1 MNALWLHIR
10 SLLIALLAVVS
21 AGTFTPALAHKPSD
35 SFLTFTVEG
44 NAINVEWHI
53 ALRDL
58 EYAIGLDDDR
68 DGKITWAETQ
78 ARHQAIIGY
87 ATERLKL
94 SSGGS
99 PCILKPTAQL
109 VDRHTDGA
117 YSVLRFV
124 LACGEPANVSQLTV
138 DYSLL
143 FDLDPQHRGLIDLRS
158 IGDSGEATHQ
168 LAIAEP
174 NRRTLTFG
182 LHQQGSSN
190 ELRHF
195 IQEGVWHIWIGFD
208 HILFLLALLIP
219 AVLIRRSGE
228 WQGVA
233 SFRNAF
239 WNVAKVVT
247 AFTIAHS
254 VTLSLASLQLV
265 SLPSRL
271 VEATIAASVIL
282 AAFNNIYPMF
292 DDRRTWMVAFVFGL
306 IHGFG
311 FASVLGDF
319 GLEGW
324 TLVTALVSFNVGV
337 ELGQLCIVAAF
348 LPIAFSLRN
357 GALYRRGVML
367 AGSAAI
373 VLIAFAWFVERAFN
387 LAIFG

>member
-1 MNALWLHIR
+1 MTASWLQIR
-10 SLLIALLAVVS
+10 SLFAALAAVLLL
-21 AGTFTPALAHKPSD
+21 GHFTPANAHKPSD

-44 NAINVEWHI
+44 ESIVGEWHI

-58 EYAIGLDDDR
+58 EYALGIDVNR
-68 DGKITWAETQ
+68 DGKITWAELET
-78 ARHQAIIGY
+78 RHDAIRTY
-87 ATERLKL
+87 ANEHLKL
-94 SSGGS
+94 SRGDGACS
-99 PCILKPTAQL
+99 LKPTSQL

-117 YSVLRFV
+117 YSVLRFSV
-124 LACGEPANVSQLTV
+124 DCGDTPDASKLTV
-138 DYSLL
+138 AYSLF
-143 FDLDPQHRGLIDLRS
+143 FDLDPQHRGLIDLRTTGS
-158 IGDSGEATHQ
+158 GGEAAHQ

-174 NRRTLTFG
+174 NRRALTFG
-182 LHQQGSSN
+182 LQQQSSSN

-208 HILFLLALLIP
+208 HILFLLALLLP
-219 AVLIRRSGE
+219 AVLIRSKSK
-228 WQGVA
+228 WQGVS
-233 SFRNAF
+233 SFRSAF

-254 VTLSLASLQLV
+254 ITLSLASLQLV
-265 SLPSRL
+265 VLPSRL

-282 AAFNNIYPMF
+282 AALNNLFPFFNE
-292 DDRRTWMVAFVFGL
+292 RRIWVVAFVFGL

-337 ELGQLCIVAAF
+337 ELGQLCIVAVF
-348 LPIAFSLRN
+348 LPIAFFLRN

-373 VLIAFAWFVERAFN
+373 VVIAFAWFIERAFN
-387 LAIFG
+387 VAIFG